1 MKCKNYGV
9 EVDIYEF
16 LVRRPLWNQTTGY
29 LFSAIAHPYANTVDK
44 LSITA
49 LHNGNGY
56 NTGLPL
62 VKSKQGLIFVRVLA
76 EPTIIQ
82 GLYSQGCKTYYCE
95 ISWSLQAA
103 KLDAS
108 SYRSENLQASPQR
121 CCRGAILQ
129 SDWKSLTPN
138 VMTLRLIQI
147 MR

>member
-49 LHNGNGY
+49 FQNGNGY
-56 NTGLPL
+56 TTGLPL
-62 VKSKQGLIFVRVLA
+62 VKWKRGLFFVRVLA
-76 EPTIIQ
+76 EPTKIQ
-82 GLYSQGCKTYYCE
+82 GLQSQGGGTYYCE
-95 ISWSLQAA
+95 ISWSIQAA
-103 KLDAS
+103 RLDVS
-108 SYRSENLQASPQR
+108 SHRSENLQAFRQR
-121 CCRGAILQ
+121 CCWGAILQ

-138 VMTLRLIQI
+138 VMTLRLVQN